1 MGTPCCGDWL
11 SGTFLYYSGS
21 AFTPTAGSDLNNDAV
36 AGTDR
41 PTVNG
46 QHLGRN
52 SERFPDV
59 WSSALRLSKKF
70 GIGPVQLAAFAECF
84 NCTNHINKSI
94 SGNNQIYGSGLTPDQ
109 NPRSTFRV
117 VDSLFA
123 TSGIF
128 GPRTIQLG
136 LRFDF

>member
-21 AFTPTAGSDLNNDAV
+21 AFTPTAGTDLNNDAV
-36 AGTDR
+36 VGTDR
-41 PTVNG
+41 PTING
-46 QHLGRN
+46 EHLGRN
-52 SERFPDV
+52 SERQPDI

-70 GIGPVQLAAFAECF
+70 SVRPVGLAVFAECF
-84 NCTNHINKSI
+84 SCSDHTNKAI
-94 SGNNQIYGSGLTPDQ
+94 SANNQIFGTGPA
-109 NPRSTFRV
+109 PRATYKV

-136 LRFDF
+136 LRFYF